1 MAKAIFK
8 VLLKF
13 ISSIVDIIL
22 IPIDALVLNAFPDL
36 SAFISRFNYILD
48 NIFDRVLPFFLNL
61 IPPNTLNVLI
71 VFLNTFILLYA
82 LAYSIHLTLKVIEII
97 KKLKIW

>member
-13 ISSIVDIIL
+13 ISSIVDLIL
-22 IPIDALVLNAFPDL
+22 LPIDTLVLNAFPDL
-36 SAFISRFNYILD
+36 SSYISRFNYILE
-48 NIFDRVLPFFLNL
+48 NIMDRAIPFFLNL
-61 IPPNTLNVLI
+61 IPPITLNVI
-71 VFLNTFILLYA
+71 VVFLTTFVSLYA
-82 LAYSIHLTLKVIEII
+82 LAYTIHLTLKVIEII